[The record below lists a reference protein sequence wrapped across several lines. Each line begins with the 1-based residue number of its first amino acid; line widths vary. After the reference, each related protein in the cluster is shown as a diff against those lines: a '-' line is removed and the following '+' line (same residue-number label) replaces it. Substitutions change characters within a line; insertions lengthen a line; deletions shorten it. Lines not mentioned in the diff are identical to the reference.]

1 MNSLKLGL
9 YIINDFLD
17 LQQINNINQIQIQ
30 VAKFKIIKI
39 ETEIKAL
46 FEYSAKQKDL

>member
-17 LQQINNINQIQIQ
+17 LQKISNTYKIPIQT
-30 VAKFKIIKI
+30 ANFKIIQI
-39 ETEIKAL
+39 VTEIKGL
-46 FEYSAKQKDL
+46 FEYSAKQKEI